1 MCTGGSL
8 GTIASAGRAFSGSL
22 TPGASNVSERREAFP
37 MENITDADEAD
48 IDVSAPVVSRHSVT
62 VTASADTVWRILT
75 DINAWTAWLP
85 EIPHAHV
92 ETPGPLA
99 SGSVFRWSAAG
110 MEIESTIV
118 QVRPQERL
126 VWQGHGDG
134 PDGVLGVHV
143 WALTPVG
150 DGVRVSTEESFAG
163 PPVDANPAPFQEG
176 LDTTLTTWLDRLK
189 RTAEEST
196 AS

>member
-1 MCTGGSL
+1 M
-8 GTIASAGRAFSGSL
+8 
-22 TPGASNVSERREAFP
+22 
-37 MENITDADEAD
+37 TDADEAG

-75 DINAWTAWLP
+75 DIDAWTTWLP
-85 EIPHAHV
+85 EVPYARV

-99 SGSVFRWSAAG
+99 PGSVFRWSAAG
-110 MEIESTIV
+110 MEIESTIL

-126 VWQGHGDG
+126 VWRGHGDG

-143 WALTPVG
+143 WALTPAG
-150 DGVRVSTEESFAG
+150 DGVEVSTEESFAG
-163 PPVDANPAPFQEG
+163 PPVDADSASFQEG
-176 LDTTLTTWLDRLK
+176 LDTTLARWLDRLK
-189 RTAEEST
+189 RTAEAVT